1 MKITNSPSD
10 SELIHFFCSISD
22 LTESQ
27 VYFLI
32 SSNPNYWREVFERIA
47 SGYLA
52 LKDAKN
58 ICKRMEIV

>member
-1 MKITNSPSD
+1 MRGKKIPTD
-10 SELIHFFCSISD
+10 RDLIVFFCAVSD

-32 SSNPNYWREVFERIA
+32 SSNPNYWRDIYERLT

-52 LKDAKN
+52 LKDAKI
-58 ICKRMEIV
+58 ICKRMEIN